1 MSAPGQVTAPP
12 TFVRLAAHPLRW
24 RLLAE
29 LADSDYR
36 VRELVARVD
45 QPQNLVSYHLRLLRD
60 GGLVTARRSSFDGRD
75 SYYHL
80 DLDRC
85 AAALSETAAAL
96 DPALGATV
104 AVRRPPRS
112 VSVLFVCSGNSARS
126 PIAEALLRH
135 HATDR
140 VSVTS

>member
-1 MSAPGQVTAPP
+1 MSPPGQVTAPP

-36 VRELVARVD
+36 VRELVTRVD

-60 GGLVTARRSSFDGRD
+60 GGLVTAGRSSADRRD

-85 AAALSETAAAL
+85 ARALADSGTAIHPVL
-96 DPALGATV
+96 RPRGGPAEV
-104 AVRRPPRS
+104 VERPR
-112 VSVLFVCSGNSARS
+112 C
-126 PIAEALLRH
+126 
-135 HATDR
+135 
-140 VSVTS
+140 